1 MAAFNKVVLLGNLT
15 RDPEIRFTA
24 GGTAVADTGL
34 AVNQGRD
41 ETVFVDVRLWARLA
55 EIANQYLAKGGQVMI
70 EGRLQYETW
79 EDRKTGQKRSR
90 LRVIAESL
98 QMLGRRL
105 QESRQR
111 RLPMDTPNDQPAET
125 ASESRE
131 PAMAGGVPF

>member
-15 RDPEIRFTA
+15 RDPEMRYTA
-24 GGTAVADTGL
+24 GGTAMAGL

-55 EIANQYLAKGGQVMI
+55 EIANQYLAKGNQVMI

-90 LRVIAESL
+90 LRVIAENL
-98 QMLGRRL
+98 QMLGRRF
-105 QESRQR
+105 
-111 RLPMDTPNDQPAET
+111 DQPSKGPDTAVET
-125 ASESRE
+125 APTAAE
-131 PAMAGGVPF
+131 PAVPEMMLF

>member
-15 RDPEIRFTA
+15 RDPETRFTA

-55 EIANQYLAKGGQVMI
+55 EIANQYLAKGSQVMI

-98 QMLGRRL
+98 QMLGRRQ

-111 RLPMDTPNDQPAET
+111 RLPMETSSDQPADT
-125 ASESRE
+125 TSESRE
-131 PAMAGGVPF
+131 PALAGAVPF

>member
-15 RDPEIRFTA
+15 RDPEIHFTA

-41 ETVFVDVRLWARLA
+41 ETVFVDVRHWARLA
-55 EIANQYLAKGGQVMI
+55 EIANQYLAKGSQVMI

-90 LRVIAESL
+90 LRVIAESM
-98 QMLGRRL
+98 QMLGRRQ

-111 RLPMDTPNDQPAET
+111 RLPMETRNDKPADT
-125 ASESRE
+125 ASEARE
-131 PAMAGGVPF
+131 LAMAGAVPF